1 MRRVLRGNQTPFGD
15 QESVGRDAERHVVVK
30 ASPASSFEVIE
41 PEFLLEFL
49 VVALD
54 PPPQFGPT

>member
-1 MRRVLRGNQTPFGD
+1 M
-15 QESVGRDAERHVVVK
+15 VK